1 MYLCFYVVQRV
12 AFMLYS
18 IAVHHECIQLLHQR
32 FFIRSITTEICKTV
46 LINCDEDFDAMI
58 SRF

>member
-1 MYLCFYVVQRV
+1 
-12 AFMLYS
+12 MLYS

-58 SRF
+58 SRFWLSV